1 MGYMV
6 CEECGKYYKLKSG
19 ESPFDFEKCECGG
32 TLKYVESPDWPES
45 KDVNPSLSKE
55 PDNLIE
61 TSEPVNWMKLGVIS
75 VLAAILITVLSQ
87 NYFTATYIVWF
98 IPLIVGGIWAYS
110 NKLNISSGA
119 KEGFILGFI
128 SMLIVV
134 AAGFI
139 VAGITG
145 FTFTEDYYPEIEFL
159 ILSVILF
166 GIISSIG
173 GGILGTINTKKG
185 ITQEGMEIHKKKL
198 QD

>member
-6 CEECGKYYKLKSG
+6 CEECGKYYELKSG
-19 ESPFDFEKCECGG
+19 EFSSDFEKCECGG
-32 TLKYVESPDWPES
+32 TLKYVESPDLPES
-45 KDVNPSLSKE
+45 ENVNPSLSKE
-55 PDNLIE
+55 PDNLSE
-61 TSEPVNWMKLGVIS
+61 TPEPVNWMKLGVTS
-75 VLAAILITVLSQ
+75 VLTAILITILSQ

-98 IPLIVGGIWAYS
+98 IPLIIGGIWAYS
-110 NKLNISSGA
+110 NKLNIISGA

-159 ILSVILF
+159 ILSIILS

-173 GGILGTINTKKG
+173 GGILGTINNKKG
-185 ITQEGMEIHKKKL
+185 ITQESVEIHKKKL
-198 QD
+198 HD